1 MCFRESRGSMV
12 HLLLAIIYLAAISL
26 GLPDSLLGSVWP
38 TIQQA
43 LGAPIS
49 GASVIYMI
57 VTCGTI
63 TSSLMSERITHRFGA
78 GKVTAVSIAITA
90 FAIFGN
96 SMSSEFWHLCLF
108 AIPYGLGAGS
118 IDAALNNYLATHY
131 SSRYMSWF
139 HALWGVGTIIGPYI
153 FGYTLSAGMIWNYG
167 YRYAAII
174 QAAIAIIVFLSLPL
188 WKKQN
193 QTEVS
198 SEQSAKPL
206 TLKETVCL
214 RGAKEI
220 FIAFFCYGAIEQTAA
235 LWASSY
241 MVLHCG
247 IDTVTAAR
255 YASMFYIGITAGR
268 IASGFLTIRFS
279 DKQMIRFGMI
289 VVGCGVFALF
299 LPLGASVT
307 LAGLI
312 LIGLGCAPVFPCI
325 IHSAPDIF
333 GADKSQAMIGVQMA
347 ACYLGIFAMPPLFG
361 FIANSI
367 DVALYPVYLAAILV
381 LMIVMYEKLVRK
393 CRT

>member
-1 MCFRESRGSMV
+1 MV

-38 TIQQA
+38 TIQQE
-43 LGAPIS
+43 LGAPLS
-49 GASVIYMI
+49 GAGLIYMI

-63 TSSLMSERITHRFGA
+63 TSSLMSERLTRRFGA

-96 SMSSEFWHLCLF
+96 SISSEFWHLCLF
-108 AIPYGLGAGS
+108 AVPYGLGAGS

-153 FGYTLSAGMIWNYG
+153 FGFTLSAGLRWNYG
-167 YRYAAII
+167 YRYTAII
-174 QAAIAIIVFLSLPL
+174 QAAIAAIVFLSLPL
-188 WKKQN
+188 WKRQN
-193 QTEVS
+193 QADAA
-198 SEQSAKPL
+198 SEQVSKPL
-206 TLKETVCL
+206 TLREIVCL
-214 RGAKEI
+214 PGAKEI

-247 IDTVTAAR
+247 TDTVTAAR

-268 IASGFLTIRFS
+268 LVSGFFTIRFS
-279 DKQMIRFGMI
+279 DRQMIRFGM
-289 VVGCGVFALF
+289 VLVGCGVFALF
-299 LPLGASVT
+299 LPLGVGVT

-312 LIGLGCAPVFPCI
+312 LTGLGCAPIFPCI
-325 IHSAPDIF
+325 IHSTPDIF

-347 ACYLGIFAMPPLFG
+347 ACYLGIFVMPPLFG
-361 FIANSI
+361 FIANSSN
-367 DVALYPVYLAAILV
+367 VSVYPFYLAAILV
-381 LMIVMYEKLVRK
+381 LMIVMYEKMMRK
-393 CRT
+393 KPCAQERPDR

>member
-1 MCFRESRGSMV
+1 MV
-12 HLLLAIIYLAAISL
+12 HFLLAIIYLAAISL

-38 TIQQA
+38 TIQQK
-43 LGAPIS
+43 LGAPLS
-49 GASVIYMI
+49 GASLIYMI

-63 TSSLMSERITHRFGA
+63 TSSLMSERLTHRFGA

-96 SMSSEFWHLCLF
+96 SVSSEFWHLCLF

-118 IDAALNNYLATHY
+118 IDAALNNYMATHY

-153 FGYTLSAGMIWNYG
+153 FSCTLSTGLRWNYG

-174 QAAIAIIVFLSLPL
+174 QAAIAVTVFLSLPL

-193 QTEVS
+193 QTDVS
-198 SEQSAKPL
+198 SEQSSKPL
-206 TLKETVCL
+206 ALKETVRL
-214 RGAKEI
+214 RGAKAI
-220 FIAFFCYGAIEQTAA
+220 FIAFFCYGAIEQTAT

-247 IDTVTAAR
+247 TDTVTAAR

-268 IASGFLTIRFS
+268 LISGFFTIRFS
-279 DKQMIRFGMI
+279 DKQMIRFGI
-289 VVGCGVFALF
+289 ILVGCGVFALF
-299 LPLGASVT
+299 LPLGVGVT

-312 LIGLGCAPVFPCI
+312 LLGLGCAPIFPCL
-325 IHSAPDIF
+325 IHSTPDIF
-333 GADKSQAMIGVQMA
+333 GADKSQAVMGVQMA
-347 ACYLGIFAMPPLFG
+347 ASYFGVFTMPPLFG
-361 FIANSI
+361 FLANSI
-367 DVALYPVYLAAILV
+367 DVSLYPFYLAAILA
-381 LMIVMYEKLVRK
+381 LMIMMYEKLVRK
-393 CRT
+393 CCA

>member
-1 MCFRESRGSMV
+1 MV

-38 TIQQA
+38 TIQQE
-43 LGAPIS
+43 LGAPLS
-49 GASVIYMI
+49 GAGLIYMI

-63 TSSLMSERITHRFGA
+63 TSSLMSERLTRRFGA

-96 SMSSEFWHLCLF
+96 SISSEFWHLCLF
-108 AIPYGLGAGS
+108 AVPYGLGAGS

-153 FGYTLSAGMIWNYG
+153 FGFTLSAGLRWNYG
-167 YRYAAII
+167 YRYTAII
-174 QAAIAIIVFLSLPL
+174 QAAIAAIVFLSLPL
-188 WKKQN
+188 WKRQKPADAA
-193 QTEVS
+193 
-198 SEQSAKPL
+198 SEQVSKPL
-206 TLKETVCL
+206 TLRETVCL
-214 RGAKEI
+214 PGAKEV

-268 IASGFLTIRFS
+268 LVSGFFTIRFS
-279 DKQMIRFGMI
+279 DRQMIRFGM
-289 VVGCGVFALF
+289 VLVGCGVFALF
-299 LPLGASVT
+299 LPLGVGVT

-312 LIGLGCAPVFPCI
+312 LTGLGCAPIFPCI
-325 IHSAPDIF
+325 IHSTPDIF

-347 ACYLGIFAMPPLFG
+347 ACYLGIFVMPPLFG
-361 FIANSI
+361 FIANSSN
-367 DVALYPVYLAAILV
+367 VSVYPVYLAAILV
-381 LMIVMYEKLVRK
+381 LMIVMYEKMMRK
-393 CRT
+393 KPCAQERPDR

>member
-1 MCFRESRGSMV
+1 MV
-12 HLLLAIIYLAAISL
+12 HLLLVIIYLAAISL

-38 TIQQA
+38 TIQRE
-43 LGAPIS
+43 LGAPLS
-49 GASVIYMI
+49 GASLIYMI

-63 TSSLMSERITHRFGA
+63 TSSLMSERLTHRFGA

-90 FAIFGN
+90 VAIFGN
-96 SMSSEFWHLCLF
+96 SISSEFWHLCLF

-153 FGYTLSAGMIWNYG
+153 FGCTLSAGLTWNDG

-174 QAAIAIIVFLSLPL
+174 QSAIAVTVFLSLPL
-188 WKKQN
+188 WKKN
-193 QTEVS
+193 QTDVS
-198 SEQSAKPL
+198 SEQSSKPL
-206 TLKETVCL
+206 TLKQTVRL

-220 FIAFFCYGAIEQTAA
+220 FVAFFCYGAIEQTAA

-247 IDTVTAAR
+247 IDTVTVAR

-268 IASGFLTIRFS
+268 LVSGFFTIRFS
-279 DKQMIRFGMI
+279 DKQMIRFGM
-289 VVGCGVFALF
+289 VLVGCGIFALF
-299 LPLGASVT
+299 LPFGVGVT

-312 LIGLGCAPVFPCI
+312 LIGLGCAPIFPCI
-325 IHSAPDIF
+325 IHSTPDIF

-361 FIANSI
+361 FIANRINVS
-367 DVALYPVYLAAILV
+367 LYPFYLAAILV
-381 LMIVMYEKLVRK
+381 LMIVMYEKLMRK
-393 CRT
+393 KPCANKTPNP